1 MTALALSFLSGLSLG
16 LLVALRLR
24 RRSACA
30 LDAVGRRALCPL
42 EPPPPRHPHLTLI
55 RTLPKERR

>member
-1 MTALALSFLSGLSLG
+1 MTALVLSFLSGLSLG

-24 RRSACA
+24 RRPACA

-42 EPPPPRHPHLTLI
+42 EPPPHHPHLTLI